1 MAIIHGRNIFIY
13 QGEIGTTPA
22 IAACKSCS
30 IFNKCDIIEKASSSQ
45 QSAKEYIAGRTDADI
60 SMDHLVVS
68 GNEYQGIIT
77 VGQTLKLRMKI
88 NNVVKTMSA
97 ICTQADL
104 SAPVGGLAKGSV
116 KFKVSGQIT

>member
-13 QGEIGTTPA
+13 QGESGTTPA

-30 IFNKCDIIEKASSSQ
+30 ISNKCDIIEKASSSQ

-77 VGQTLKLRMKI
+77 VGQTLTLRMNI